1 MMIAADGAILSGRR
15 LHGNAGM
22 RELGRPGE
30 CAGMETRTELWK
42 LDVEIPMKA
51 TCFEIFQFTAPE
63 RLVVVELLA
72 MSAAAAAVDVV
83 RVFALLVE
91 TLPDLGLLQ
100 DRPRLPARTPPQPAA
115 AADRCRWLADA
126 GAAAADFEALQRTLS
141 G

>member
-1 MMIAADGAILSGRR
+1 MMIAADGAVLSGRR
-15 LHGNAGM
+15 LHGNSGM

-30 CAGMETRTELWK
+30 CAGMETLSSG
-42 LDVEIPMKA
+42 ISA
-51 TCFEIFQFTAPE
+51 YYEIFQVSAPE

-72 MSAAAAAVDVV
+72 MAAATVDVV

-100 DRPRLPARTPPQPAA
+100 DRPRLPARTPPESTAA

>member
-1 MMIAADGAILSGRR
+1 MNAAYY
-15 LHGNAGM
+15 
-22 RELGRPGE
+22 
-30 CAGMETRTELWK
+30 
-42 LDVEIPMKA
+42 
-51 TCFEIFQFTAPE
+51 EIFQVTAPE

-72 MSAAAAAVDVV
+72 MAAATVDVV

-100 DRPRLPARTPPQPAA
+100 DRPRLPARTPPQSDAT

>member
-1 MMIAADGAILSGRR
+1 MGRFC
-15 LHGNAGM
+15 LGGGFMEIPGCGNLVDQGSVL
-22 RELGRPGE
+22 E
-30 CAGMETRTELWK
+30 WK

-51 TCFEIFQFTAPE
+51 TYFEIFQDTAPE

-72 MSAAAAAVDVV
+72 MAADAAVNVL

-100 DRPRLPARTPPQPAA
+100 DRPRLPARTPPQSDAT

-126 GAAAADFEALQRTLS
+126 GAAAADFQALQRTLS

>member
-1 MMIAADGAILSGRR
+1 MNAA
-15 LHGNAGM
+15 
-22 RELGRPGE
+22 
-30 CAGMETRTELWK
+30 CY
-42 LDVEIPMKA
+42 
-51 TCFEIFQFTAPE
+51 EIFQVAAPE

-72 MSAAAAAVDVV
+72 MAAAAAVDVL

-100 DRPRLPARTPPQPAA
+100 DRPRLPARTPPESTAA
-115 AADRCRWLADA
+115 TADRCRWLADA

>member
-1 MMIAADGAILSGRR
+1 
-15 LHGNAGM
+15 
-22 RELGRPGE
+22 
-30 CAGMETRTELWK
+30 METLSSG
-42 LDVEIPMKA
+42 ISA
-51 TCFEIFQFTAPE
+51 YYEIFQVSAPE

-72 MSAAAAAVDVV
+72 MAAAAASVDVV

-100 DRPRLPARTPPQPAA
+100 DRPRLPARASPEST